1 MRFLHENDQ
10 ERSTVSTMQLR
21 MYTLQKNITN
31 ILKY

>member
-10 ERSTVSTMQLR
+10 ERSTVYLQLR
-21 MYTLQKNITN
+21 MYTLQTNITN